1 MSSYGRSSPAPSIEV
16 RAQLRF
22 TYEFPLAVTLVIGL
36 IAANGC
42 SRRAYREA
50 ADKQATELIQSR
62 MTDPAWSL
70 PDRTVEPDQRSRL
83 AVTADP
89 DQAPKPLDDPGA
101 SQWMQNPYRFSNQK
115 YWDKIPTRDE
125 LENPSWQQYL
135 PTDDDGRIRIS
146 QETAIELA
154 LLHNRQ
160 YQTQY
165 EQVYLQAL
173 NLSGNRFEFDTQ
185 WAGGLGVNHVNSGDG
200 TNRLLTVSDRLGL
213 GQNLATGGQVATNL
227 ANAFVFQFGS
237 GQFQQAG
244 GNVVATLTQPVLRGA
259 FRHVR
264 LESLTQAERELLY
277 DVREFAR
284 FRREFYNEVT
294 GRYYSL
300 LAQVQSIRNLKTN
313 LESLELNLREHQELF
328 DIQMVSQ
335 IQVDQVFQEY
345 QVGRIS
351 VFSAEQNLAT
361 ALDSFKLILGLPT
374 WSEIYIDESPL
385 TIFEFSSSATTELE
399 NDTQQLY
406 AALVSYLPDRYPTP
420 VELTSYHDRYLTIR
434 NRVVQ
439 LLPEVRGELSE
450 WLARLDN
457 QLDDP
462 TSPDDRTDI
471 QQQLRLAQQI
481 RQRLDGLQSSLEDSH
496 VEAELAEAVSTYQ
509 PPLDPNQ
516 DPADPKATGQQW
528 QALLSAVGRRQ
539 RDQVGELFS
548 AQSQIRLF
556 SLDVRP
562 LNVAPQTAVE
572 FAIEN
577 RLDVMNSRGRL
588 MDAYR
593 LVEVTADALQS
604 DLDVNLG
611 ANLRTDPTRNN
622 AFSFEKSQHVY
633 QVGVE
638 LDGPLNRLNERNRY
652 RTAQVAYQQS
662 RRQVIADQDAV
673 AATVRRDLRDL
684 QVSRLNLQIAR
695 QQYVAATRQVD
706 EAKFNL
712 RNARESDSN
721 LTRDLLAALQVLL
734 SAKNNLISNWVDFNV
749 QKIRL
754 FTDLELLY
762 LDDQG
767 KWINAETNLGEI
779 LSSDRVSTE

>member
-1 MSSYGRSSPAPSIEV
+1 MSSNSRSSPLPSIQV
-16 RAQLRF
+16 RLPLPVRRILL
-22 TYEFPLAVTLVIGL
+22 LAVALVFVLG
-36 IAANGC
+36 AANGC

-62 MTDPAWSL
+62 MVDPAWSI
-70 PDRTVEPDQRSRL
+70 PYRTVEPDQRSRN
-83 AVTADP
+83 AVTTDP
-89 DQAPKPLDDPGA
+89 DCSPKPLDDPGA
-101 SQWMQNPYRFSNQK
+101 SQWMQNPYRFSNKK
-115 YWDKIPTRDE
+115 YWDKIPTSDE
-125 LENPSWQQYL
+125 LENPYWRQYL
-135 PTDDDGRIRIS
+135 PADADGRIRIS

-160 YQTQY
+160 YQTQF

-173 NLSGNRFEFDTQ
+173 SLSGNRFEFDTQ
-185 WAGGLGVNHVNSGDG
+185 WAGGLGANHVNSGDG
-200 TNRLLTVSDRLGL
+200 ANRLLTVSDRLGF
-213 GQNLATGGQVATNL
+213 GQNLAAGGQVATNL
-227 ANAFVFQFGS
+227 ANAFVFQFGN

-244 GNVVATLTQPVLRGA
+244 GNVVATFTQPLLRGA

-277 DVREFAR
+277 DVRAFAR

-328 DIQMVSQ
+328 DIQKVSQ

-361 ALDSFKLILGLPT
+361 DLDSFKLLLGLPT
-374 WSEIYIDESPL
+374 WTEIYIDESPL
-385 TIFEFSSSATTELE
+385 TLFDFSSSTTIQLE
-399 NDTQQLY
+399 KDAQELY
-406 AALVSYLPDRYPTP
+406 AALVAYLPDRYPTTA
-420 VELTSYHDRYLTIR
+420 ELKEYYDRYLTIR
-434 NRVVQ
+434 SRAIQ
-439 LLPEVRGELSE
+439 SLPEVRSELSA
-450 WLARLDN
+450 WLERLDK

-481 RQRLDGLQSSLEDSH
+481 RQRLDRLQTILDDSQI
-496 VEAELAEAVSTYQ
+496 EAELAEDVSTYQ

-516 DPADPKATGQQW
+516 DPTDPKATGLQW
-528 QALLSAVGRRQ
+528 QALLTAVGRRQ
-539 RDQVGELFS
+539 RDQVSELFS
-548 AQSQIRLF
+548 AESQIRLF

-562 LNVAPQTAVE
+562 LNIAPQAAVE
-572 FAIEN
+572 YAMEN
-577 RLDVMNSRGRL
+577 RLDLMNSRGRL

-622 AFSFEKSQHVY
+622 ALAFEKSQHVY
-633 QVGVE
+633 QVGLE

-662 RRQVIADQDAV
+662 RRQVVADQDAI

-706 EAKFNL
+706 VAKFNL
-712 RNARESDSN
+712 LNARESDSN

-734 SAKNNLISNWVDFNV
+734 SAKNNLISNWVDFNI

-767 KWINAETNLGEI
+767 KWINADTGLDEV
-779 LSSDRVSTE
+779 LSSD